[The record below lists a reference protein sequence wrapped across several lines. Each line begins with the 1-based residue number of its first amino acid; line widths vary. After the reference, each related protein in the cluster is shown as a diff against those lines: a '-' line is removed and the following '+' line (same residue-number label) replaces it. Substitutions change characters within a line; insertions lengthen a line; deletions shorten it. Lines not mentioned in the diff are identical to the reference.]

1 MKEKVEAP
9 VGCCE
14 HYFGERGKGW
24 GEKIEKCVEYA
35 GSKPNPFFQAVY
47 LTIMCA
53 WFWMYYRYGWGE
65 ESATIRPLADEVPGG
80 LDLHMRIMEIGFGMG
95 VLLLIQVYRVDPGR
109 VTEEN
114 KEDFM
119 RYYKKPDP
127 ARGEAPLKWC
137 NTCRF
142 LRPPRTHHCRM
153 CDICVV
159 RFDHHCV
166 WLNTCIGAQNLRWF
180 LAFVAWHALLCF
192 YGVGFVFAL
201 LRVIA
206 AKLHAQDPMVLEWLG
221 QRRFNA
227 YMRFIPHT
235 WGALGSMIG
244 NAANT
249 DIPWAVVWATNVP
262 LMILMIFCMIMG
274 AVLGSFF
281 CVHVMQVLR
290 NQTSYE
296 GWTYVAKLPAAA
308 DAEEEGKEATGE
320 EGGAAEGASDG
331 AESCTPP
338 PAPTGKAKRSAAA
351 DESVEAEAA
360 SDGGRTR
367 GEGAEKK
374 EKDEKKE
381 EEEDDDDDEPDR
393 GSTCR
398 IKRQT
403 PAELDAGSSLPPGEW
418 VATHDTGSKWTNLLE
433 VIFPPLTYGFP
444 AGPTHEK
451 DD

>member
-1 MKEKVEAP
+1 
-9 VGCCE
+9 
-14 HYFGERGKGW
+14 
-24 GEKIEKCVEYA
+24 
-35 GSKPNPFFQAVY
+35 
-47 LTIMCA
+47 
-53 WFWMYYRYGWGE
+53 
-65 ESATIRPLADEVPGG
+65 
-80 LDLHMRIMEIGFGMG
+80 
-95 VLLLIQVYRVDPGR
+95 
-109 VTEEN
+109 
-114 KEDFM
+114 
-119 RYYKKPDP
+119 
-127 ARGEAPLKWC
+127 
-137 NTCRF
+137 
-142 LRPPRTHHCRM
+142 
-153 CDICVV
+153 
-159 RFDHHCV
+159 
-166 WLNTCIGAQNLRWF
+166 
-180 LAFVAWHALLCF
+180 
-192 YGVGFVFAL
+192 
-201 LRVIA
+201 
-206 AKLHAQDPMVLEWLG
+206 
-221 QRRFNA
+221 
-227 YMRFIPHT
+227 MRFIPHT

-296 GWTYVAKLPAAA
+296 GWTYVAKLPAA

-381 EEEDDDDDEPDR
+381 EEDDDDDEPDR